1 MKKLNKER
9 LEKWK
14 IIIIYFISS
23 ALVPSILSYYI
34 VRTISYAI
42 IKLTYNFYDVK
53 FLHRRLEFMDF
64 YNIKFFSIII
74 SSLLLTWLCIFL
86 VSKFLL
92 KRYPE
97 ENFAK
102 IVKIS
107 TIIFIVIQ
115 FIPVAY
121 KWQLTLATFS
131 FLGIFGY
138 IVEIILPAIIFFAF
152 YYLIS
157 RFYLT
162 RKK

>member
-1 MKKLNKER
+1 MKKLNKEQ
-9 LEKWK
+9 LGKWK
-14 IIIIYFISS
+14 IIIIYFLSS

-34 VRTISYAI
+34 VRVISYTI

-64 YNIKFFSIII
+64 YNIRFFSEII
-74 SSLLLTWLCIFL
+74 SLLLLTWICIFL

-115 FIPVAY
+115 LIPVAY
-121 KWQLTLATFS
+121 KWQLTLVTIS
-131 FLGIFGY
+131 SLGIFGF
-138 IVEIILPAIIFFAF
+138 IVEIILPTTIFIAF